1 MQKLNAIKAN
11 ELKEGQWFKTKTTQR
26 KFRFAAFVGKFR
38 EGDTEYLR
46 GKILIM
52 LPGCA
57 QLTIPENEEIF
68 IP

>member
-1 MQKLNAIKAN
+1 MNNLIVIKAN
-11 ELKEGQWFKTKTTQR
+11 ELKEGQYFKTKTTQR
-26 KFRFAAFVGKFR
+26 KFRFAAKVYKFR

-46 GKILIM
+46 GKILIS
-52 LPGCA
+52 LPGCG